1 MNSPFIDLGLS
12 ADLANVLL
20 ALGYEEPTPIQSQAL
35 PPLLEGRDL
44 LGQAAT
50 GTGKT
55 AAFALPLLQRILA
68 SQKTPAQA
76 AGLVLVPT
84 RELAIQVAEA
94 LHSYGA
100 KLGAVVLPIY
110 GGAEFSRQAQALRR
124 GVHVVVATPGRAL
137 DHIRRGTLV
146 LDRVQTVVLDEADEM
161 LDMGF
166 AEDIELILDAAPAQR
181 QTALFSA
188 TLPPRISA
196 IANKHLNDPV
206 RVQIASEKTLKGAA
220 PRVRQTAYIV
230 QRAHKVAALG
240 RVLDLESPTL
250 ALVFARTRTEVD
262 ELAEKLRGRGF
273 QVESLHGGLS
283 QDQRDR
289 VMKRVR
295 ASGVDLLVATDVAAR
310 GLDVDHLSHVV
321 NFNVPASPESYV
333 HRIGRTGRAG
343 REGVAITLAEP
354 REHRL
359 LRNIEQLTK
368 QKIDVATVPTPMDVR
383 ARRLDL
389 TRGALRA
396 ALEEGE
402 LDSYRV
408 VADALAS
415 EFDPLDVA
423 AAAVKLAHQAQQGDA
438 TTDDEHIPTA
448 DMRAPAGKWA
458 KPATGG
464 YAGRDA
470 ARAAP
475 RDSYRAERGERVER
489 HERPVDRAAPAERSM
504 HRAAGDGAAAAA
516 KRRGP
521 TSGQTMV
528 RIFVGAG
535 RDAGLRPADLVGA
548 IANEANV
555 SSREIGAIEIED
567 RFSLVEV
574 SDAIAEDA
582 VRALRSTSLRG
593 QRVTVRRDQPKPAAE
608 PASPKGKLTYKG
620 KPPFK
625 ATGEFK
631 KPTYAAKDTG
641 AYVPKSKAAAGKP
654 ASKPFKAKAKPAR

>member
-1 MNSPFIDLGLS
+1 MKSPFIDLGLTKE
-12 ADLANVLL
+12 LAQVLTG
-20 ALGYEEPTPIQSQAL
+20 LGYEEPTPIQSQAI

-55 AAFALPLLQRILA
+55 GAFALPLLQRVLA
-68 SQKTPAQA
+68 AHRKTTHPAA
-76 AGLVLVPT
+76 LVLVPT

-110 GGAEFSRQAQALRR
+110 GGAEFGRQAQVLKR

-137 DHIRRGTLV
+137 DHIRRGTLN
-146 LDRVQTVVLDEADEM
+146 LSALAAVVLDEADEM

-166 AEDIELILDAAPAQR
+166 AEDIELILDAAPAER

-188 TLPPRISA
+188 TLPPRIAA
-196 IANKHLNDPV
+196 IADKHLRDPV
-206 RVQIASEKTLKGAA
+206 RVLIAREKTEKGAL

-240 RVLDLESPTL
+240 RVLDLESPAL

-262 ELAEKLRGRGF
+262 ELAEKLRGRGY
-273 QVESLHGGLS
+273 QVEALHGGLS

-295 ASGVDLLVATDVAAR
+295 SGNVDLLVATDVAAR
-310 GLDVDHLSHVV
+310 GLDVEQLSHVV

-383 ARRLDL
+383 ARRLDM
-389 TRGALRA
+389 TRGALRS
-396 ALEEGE
+396 ALEEGN

-408 VADALAS
+408 VTDALAS
-415 EFDPLDVA
+415 EFDALDVA
-423 AAAVKLAHQAQQGDA
+423 AAAVKLAHQALQADA
-438 TTDDEHIPTA
+438 AQDEEHIPSI
-448 DMRAPAGKWA
+448 DPRAAREPWA
-458 KPATGG
+458 KSGRPERFARER
-464 YAGRDA
+464 RDA
-470 ARAAP
+470 PEAAP
-475 RDSYRAERGERVER
+475 RARPQERGGPIGPSPWAVTPKGGK
-489 HERPVDRAAPAERSM
+489 RPARPAPA
-504 HRAAGDGAAAAA
+504 HVAAGSKRAPVRGA
-516 KRRGP
+516 
-521 TSGQTMV
+521 TMV
-528 RIFVGAG
+528 RVFVGAG
-535 RDAGLRPADLVGA
+535 RSAGLRPADLVGA
-548 IANEANV
+548 IANEANI
-555 SSREIGAIEIED
+555 SAREIGAIEIEE
-567 RFSLVEV
+567 RYSLVEV
-574 SDAIAEDA
+574 SDTIAEDA
-582 VRALRSTSLRG
+582 IRALRATSLRG
-593 QRVTVRRDQPKPAAE
+593 QRVTVRRDQPGRSTK
-608 PASPKGKLTYKG
+608 
-620 KPPFK
+620 
-625 ATGEFK
+625 
-631 KPTYAAKDTG
+631 
-641 AYVPKSKAAAGKP
+641 
-654 ASKPFKAKAKPAR
+654 

>member
-1 MNSPFIDLGLS
+1 MKSPFIDLGLTKE
-12 ADLANVLL
+12 LAQVLTG
-20 ALGYEEPTPIQSQAL
+20 LGYEEPTPIQSQAI

-55 AAFALPLLQRILA
+55 GAFALPLLQRVLA
-68 SQKTPAQA
+68 AHRKSAHPAA
-76 AGLVLVPT
+76 LVLVPT

-110 GGAEFSRQAQALRR
+110 GGAEFGRQAQALKR

-137 DHIRRGTLV
+137 DHIRRGTLN
-146 LDRVQTVVLDEADEM
+146 LSALAAVVLDEADEM

-166 AEDIELILDAAPAQR
+166 AEDIELILDAAPAER

-188 TLPPRISA
+188 TLPPRIAA
-196 IANKHLNDPV
+196 IADKHLRDPV
-206 RVQIASEKTLKGAA
+206 RVLIAREKTEKGAL

-240 RVLDLESPTL
+240 RVLDLESPAL

-262 ELAEKLRGRGF
+262 ELAEKLRGRGY
-273 QVESLHGGLS
+273 QVEALHGGLS

-295 ASGVDLLVATDVAAR
+295 SGNVDLLVATDVAAR
-310 GLDVDHLSHVV
+310 GLDVEALSHVV

-359 LRNIEQLTK
+359 LRNIEHLTK

-383 ARRLDL
+383 ARRLDM
-389 TRGALRA
+389 TRGALRGV
-396 ALEEGE
+396 LEEGD

-408 VADALAS
+408 VTDALAS

-423 AAAVKLAHQAQQGDA
+423 AAAVKLAHQSLQADAAQDE
-438 TTDDEHIPTA
+438 EHIPSIDPRAGREPAPRGGRPERFARERRESPETA
-448 DMRAPAGKWA
+448 SRARPKERSGPVGPSPWAVAPKGGKRPDRAPAH
-458 KPATGG
+458 
-464 YAGRDA
+464 
-470 ARAAP
+470 
-475 RDSYRAERGERVER
+475 V
-489 HERPVDRAAPAERSM
+489 
-504 HRAAGDGAAAAA
+504 AAGSKRKPVRGA
-516 KRRGP
+516 
-521 TSGQTMV
+521 TMV
-528 RIFVGAG
+528 RVFVGAG
-535 RDAGLRPADLVGA
+535 RSAGLRPADLVGA
-548 IANEANV
+548 IANEANI
-555 SSREIGAIEIED
+555 SAREIGAIEIEE
-567 RFSLVEV
+567 RYSLVEV
-574 SDAIAEDA
+574 SDTIAEDA
-582 VRALRSTSLRG
+582 IRALRATSLRG
-593 QRVTVRRDQPKPAAE
+593 QRVTVRRDQP
-608 PASPKGKLTYKG
+608 
-620 KPPFK
+620 
-625 ATGEFK
+625 
-631 KPTYAAKDTG
+631 
-641 AYVPKSKAAAGKP
+641 
-654 ASKPFKAKAKPAR
+654 ARSTK